1 MEETKKME
9 QPERKMI
16 KVTVDGRDG
25 HMEYEGTAIVVLVM
39 NESDDGKS
47 IHTGGK
53 TEGWF
58 SDACLMAMQEVLESN
73 FPNWSKTNVI
83 RKTKKLME
91 RMLAEDEDKEEAA
104 ETHDAEAPET
114 DPAE

>member
-9 QPERKMI
+9 QPEMEMI

-25 HMEYEGTAIVVLVM
+25 HQEFEGTAVVVLVM
-39 NESDDGKS
+39 NDSADGKNVD
-47 IHTGGK
+47 TKGK

-58 SDACLMAMQEVLESN
+58 DDNYLMAMQEVLESN
-73 FPNWSKTNVI
+73 FPNWNKTNVI
-83 RKTKKLME
+83 RMTKKLMK